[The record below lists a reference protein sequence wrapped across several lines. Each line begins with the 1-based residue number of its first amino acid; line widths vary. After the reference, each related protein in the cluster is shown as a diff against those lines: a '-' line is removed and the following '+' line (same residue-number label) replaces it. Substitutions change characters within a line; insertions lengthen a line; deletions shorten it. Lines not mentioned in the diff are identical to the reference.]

1 MRFGAQDATQPS
13 RPRPR
18 PRRRRVWTY
27 VGLFACGFAATAV
40 LVPMSLTA
48 STRTAVVVPLGD
60 YAGYADTSGLQQ
72 FGSATGTHPT
82 MATDYL
88 AGTGTW
94 SDMVSSA
101 QGLSAWKGYR
111 LVLGVP
117 LIPGSSGGTL
127 AQGAAGSYNQYFTQV
142 ASQLVSAGQGDAVL
156 RLGWEFNGNWMPWSL
171 SNSTDAANFAAFW
184 RQVVGAMR
192 AVPGAQFSFLWNPN
206 SGSGPSNYTADQ
218 AYPGDSYV
226 DYVGLDMYDECWCS
240 PQTPQNSWSTDLS
253 EQWGLDWL
261 AGFSAQH
268 AKPMAF
274 PEWSV
279 AIRSDG
285 HGLGDDPYFIDQFA
299 NWIATNDVAF
309 TDIFSYDDSAG
320 GQDGDITDGNFPNA
334 LAAFRQD
341 FGGASAAL
349 PAGNPTP
356 APAPAPAP
364 VAAPRPAPVPVPVAR
379 PAPAPRPASTPR
391 PAHPP
396 SPVHVTPSPVRVP
409 APVPLANA
417 AQANAGVA
425 RPPAPTGAALFP
437 ATRAVESPGLTL
449 HPRVAASRTSPLNP
463 APASLHE
470 GGAPGPGI
478 NVVGVVGMFMLG
490 GVIGLGVA
498 LRRERGAP
506 HHRRT
511 RLPALTG

>member
-1 MRFGAQDATQPS
+1 MRFGAQHATTS
-13 RPRPR
+13 PRL
-18 PRRRRVWTY
+18 RRRRIWVY
-27 VGLFACGFAATAV
+27 VGLFACGFAASAV
-40 LVPMSLTA
+40 VVPMSLTA
-48 STRTAVVVPLGD
+48 STRTAAAVPLGD
-60 YAGYADTSGLQQ
+60 YAGYTDTSGLQQ
-72 FGSATGTHPT
+72 FGSATTTHPT

-142 ASQLVSAGQGDAVL
+142 ASQLVSAGQSDAIL

-171 SNSTDAANFAAFW
+171 SDSTDAANFAAFW

-192 AVPGAQFSFLWNPN
+192 AVPGAQFGFLWNPN
-206 SGSGPSNYTADQ
+206 SGSGPSNFSADQ
-218 AYPGDSYV
+218 AYPGDAYV

-268 AKPMAF
+268 GKPMAF

-285 HGLGDDPYFIDQFA
+285 HGLGDDPYFVNQFA
-299 NWIATNDVAF
+299 NWVATNDVAF
-309 TDIFSYDDSAG
+309 TDIFSYNDSVG

-349 PAGNPTP
+349 PAGNPAP

-364 VAAPRPAPVPVPVAR
+364 VPVAPPHPAPAPVPITKPA
-379 PAPAPRPASTPR
+379 PAPAPRPVHA
-391 PAHPP
+391 P
-396 SPVHVTPSPVRVP
+396 SPVHVTPSPVRAP
-409 APVPLANA
+409 APVQIADA
-417 AQANAGVA
+417 GRVKSGVA
-425 RPPAPTGAALFP
+425 DIPTTAAGGAPSP

-449 HPRVAASRTSPLNP
+449 HPRVGVSGTSPLTP
-463 APASLHE
+463 AAAALS
-470 GGAPGPGI
+470 GAAGPGI
-478 NVVGVVGMFMLG
+478 NLVGVVGMFLLG

-498 LRRERGAP
+498 LRRERSAP
-506 HHRRT
+506 RHGRA